1 MIRWCFLATMID
13 YESFTREELIELLKE
28 LERKRA
34 FSFEDQMKLL
44 ILDESPFTI
53 WASDRD
59 CKITFWSGKCESLYG
74 YTASQAIGQDYVD
87 LFVAEDER
95 VAARKDQLSIIDD
108 GIVFHN
114 MANDQGKNGN
124 VLHLITNC
132 RRIKNPENGEY
143 WNAEM
148 GLIIDYYEDER
159 ERLNQ
164 VIQESQKIKN
174 CITQFLESVEQY
186 KEQFNDRKLSVNST
200 LRKCERNAIKLN
212 KRAECHSKVEGIR
225 QTINTIEDS
234 LLITI
239 ENYMNS
245 IRSCNDSQDCER
257 IRKKFMR
264 KHEEI
269 VSDFEDVVLDVEEV
283 SQEYQITNDG
293 MIEKDVIL
301 REAHNHNS
309 SLTEKIHSL
318 KIKADDN
325 ISEYRSLNPSANS
338 DRMRTLQNQNNE
350 VERIKNEIDEFF
362 DDLRRRVLSASDL
375 GELQTIREE
384 MLRTTSEFTEELDRL
399 SEQIG

>member
-1 MIRWCFLATMID
+1 MID
-13 YESFTREELIELLKE
+13 YESLSREELIELLRD
-28 LERKRA
+28 LEKRRA

-74 YTASQAIGQDYVD
+74 YTASQALGQDYVD

-108 GIVFHN
+108 GAVFHN
-114 MANDQGKNGN
+114 IANDQGKNGN
-124 VLHLITNC
+124 ILHLITNC
-132 RRIKNPENGEY
+132 RRIKNPESGEY

-186 KEQFNDRKLSVNST
+186 KEQFNDRKRSVSGA
-200 LRKCERNAIKLN
+200 LRKCERNAIQLN
-212 KRAECHSKVEGIR
+212 KRFECHIKVESIR
-225 QTINTIEDS
+225 QRINTIEDS
-234 LLITI
+234 LLTII
-239 ENYMNS
+239 ENYMNT
-245 IRSCNDSQDCER
+245 IRSCNDSRDCER
-257 IRKKFMR
+257 IRRKFMR

-269 VSDFEDVVLDVEEV
+269 ISEFEDVVLDVEEL

-293 MIEKDVIL
+293 MLEKDAIM
-301 REAHNHNS
+301 REAHNHNAI
-309 SLTEKIHSL
+309 LTEKAHDL
-318 KIKADDN
+318 KNKADDN
-325 ISEYRSLNPSANS
+325 ISEYRSLNPSSSS
-338 DRMRTLQNQNNE
+338 DRMRTLQSQSST
-350 VERIKNEIDEFF
+350 VERIKNEIDEYF
-362 DDLRRRVLSASDL
+362 DDLRRRVMSATDL
-375 GELQTIREE
+375 GILQVIREE
-384 MLRTTSEFTEELDRL
+384 MLRKTSEFTEKIDHL

>member
-1 MIRWCFLATMID
+1 MID
-13 YESFTREELIELLKE
+13 YENLSREELIELLKD
-28 LERKRA
+28 LETKRA

-59 CKITFWSGKCESLYG
+59 CKITFWSGKCEALYG
-74 YTASQAIGQDYVD
+74 YTASQAMGQDYVD

-108 GIVFHN
+108 GTVFHN
-114 MANDQGKNGN
+114 IANDQGKNGN

-132 RRIKNPENGEY
+132 RRIKNPVDGEY

-186 KEQFNDRKLSVNST
+186 KEQFNDRKLSVNNT

-212 KRAECHSKVEGIR
+212 KRAECHAKVEGIR
-225 QTINTIEDS
+225 QTIDTIEDA
-234 LLITI
+234 LLQTI
-239 ENYMNS
+239 ETHMNS

-269 VSDFEDVVLDVEEV
+269 ISDFEDVVLDVEEV

-293 MIEKDVIL
+293 MLEKDAIL
-301 REAHNHNS
+301 REAHNHNAT
-309 SLTEKIHSL
+309 LTEKIHSL
-318 KIKADDN
+318 KVKSDEN
-325 ISEYRSLNPSANS
+325 ISEYRSIGASANS
-338 DRMRTLQNQNNE
+338 DRMRAFQEQSNE
-350 VERIKNEIDEFF
+350 VERLKNEIDEFF
-362 DDLRRRVLSASDL
+362 DDLRRRVLSASDPAT
-375 GELQTIREE
+375 LQTIRDE
-384 MLRTTSEFTEELDRL
+384 MLSTTTSFTENLERL